1 MLNAGDRIELTV
13 EKPAAGGR
21 MLARHDGRIVFVH
34 GAIPGERVRARI
46 ERVERQLA
54 FAATVEILE
63 ASPDRREP
71 RVDLACGSSY
81 AHIQYARQLAL
92 KSAVIQE
99 TFARLGRID
108 LADGVTVQP
117 SPEHGY
123 RLRARFHVRDP
134 HRAEKLWFGFYREG
148 THELCDARA
157 TGHLL
162 DESVSAVEAAVT
174 AAVALAPVSSVQ
186 LSETIAADQRA
197 LHFEAAGDAVVSSRA
212 LESAMRA
219 GQMRGCSA
227 SSSGRTIAV
236 GTPAVED
243 PLIVL
248 TRGRAGSG
256 MLQRHAASFFQAN
269 RFLVPDLV
277 ATIVD
282 AVRPDGDVVD
292 LYAGVGLFSVAL
304 AQSGRERITAV
315 EGDRTSAA
323 DLAQNAAAC
332 GASVRVVASSVED
345 YLAGTRTAAD
355 TIIVDPPR
363 TGISRA
369 AMTAVVARGARR
381 VIYVSCDPPTMARDA
396 RRLLDGGYRLEGLR
410 AFDLFPNTPHVE
422 SVGIF
427 DAAGG

>member
-1 MLNAGDRIELTV
+1 MLNAGDQIELTV

-34 GAIPGERVRARI
+34 GAIPGERVRARV

-71 RVDLACGSSY
+71 RVELACGSSY
-81 AHIQYARQLAL
+81 AHIEYARQLAL

-108 LADGVTVQP
+108 LPDGLTVQP
-117 SPEHGY
+117 SPETGY

-134 HRAEKLWFGFYREG
+134 RRAEKLWFGFYREG

-162 DESVSAVEAAVT
+162 DESIAAVEAALT

-186 LSETIAADQRA
+186 LSENIPADQRA
-197 LHFEAAGDAVVSSRA
+197 LHFEAAGDAVVSPRA

-219 GQMRGCSA
+219 GQLRGCSA
-227 SSSGRTIAV
+227 SSSGKAIAA

-269 RFLVPDLV
+269 RFLLPDLV
-277 ATIVD
+277 ATVVD
-282 AVRPDGDVVD
+282 AVRPDGDVID

-315 EGDRTSAA
+315 EGDHTSAA
-323 DLAQNAAAC
+323 DLAHNAAAC
-332 GASVRVVASSVED
+332 GASVRIVASSVED
-345 YLAGTRTAAD
+345 YLAGPRTGAG

-369 AMTAVVARGARR
+369 AMTAVVARRARR
-381 VIYVSCDPPTMARDA
+381 VVYVSCDPPTMARDA
-396 RRLLDGGYRLEGLR
+396 RRLLDGGYRLETLR

-427 DAAGG
+427 DTADG